1 MPAGCI
7 AERGRKEP
15 GLEEGTRNRRRGRG
29 TRGTVAG
36 KPETAEGTD
45 KGSAKGRKAR
55 KPDGT
60 KGPDGKS
67 DRRKER
73 AV

>member
-1 MPAGCI
+1 M
-7 AERGRKEP
+7 RSK
-15 GLEEGTRNRRRGRG
+15 EGTGREARRLGSE
-29 TRGTVAG
+29 
-36 KPETAEGTD
+36 ETSEGAL
-45 KGSAKGRKAR
+45 KRSAKGRKAR